1 MKELSN
7 YINEKLDINK
17 VNLENIPKKLDDIV
31 TLFLKEHD
39 CHKNNIKNEFNSENF
54 EMWYYKEF
62 KLLYLRGN
70 PKKWIDFL
78 KEQPKSIA
86 EWFKHALATHVY
98 NNRDVIYQ
106 VDLSKLL
113 DEFNNK
119 QAYNF
124 LNNIYDSVK

>member
-7 YINEKLDINK
+7 YIIEKLDINK
-17 VNLENIPKKLDDIV
+17 VNLEKIPKKLDDIIK
-31 TLFLKEHD
+31 LFFKEHG
-39 CHKNNIKNEFNSENF
+39 CYENNAKNEFNSENF

-98 NNRDVIYQ
+98 TNRDVIYQ

-113 DEFNNK
+113 NEFNNK

-124 LNNIYDSVK
+124 LNTIYDSVR